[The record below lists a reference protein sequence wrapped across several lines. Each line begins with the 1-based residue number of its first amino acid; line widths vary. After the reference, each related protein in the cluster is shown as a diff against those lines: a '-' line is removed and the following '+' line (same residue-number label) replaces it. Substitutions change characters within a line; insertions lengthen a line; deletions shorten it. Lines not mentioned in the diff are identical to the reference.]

1 MEKQSIELN
10 HSATTT
16 TPSSPPSAAFI
27 EKFLHHQEDIGRSS
41 GDFGLG
47 LFRIDSGNDNED
59 DNDDGTRY
67 NPTLDFES
75 KSQHQLNQC
84 GIKTL
89 SNNTEWKGSLPLYKT
104 SVDVDFAEAS
114 IVAPV
119 DVEEGNILR
128 VDMGLRRI
136 LVAEVVRDDKARI
149 LFQFAC

>member
-1 MEKQSIELN
+1 
-10 HSATTT
+10 
-16 TPSSPPSAAFI
+16 
-27 EKFLHHQEDIGRSS
+27 
-41 GDFGLG
+41 
-47 LFRIDSGNDNED
+47 
-59 DNDDGTRY
+59 
-67 NPTLDFES
+67 
-75 KSQHQLNQC
+75 
-84 GIKTL
+84 
-89 SNNTEWKGSLPLYKT
+89 LYKT